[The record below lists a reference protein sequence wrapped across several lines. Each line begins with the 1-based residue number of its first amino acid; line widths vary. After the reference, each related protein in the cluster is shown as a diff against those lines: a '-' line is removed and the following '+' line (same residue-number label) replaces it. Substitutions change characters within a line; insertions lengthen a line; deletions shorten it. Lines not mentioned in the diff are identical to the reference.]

1 MAEYVG
7 YFLHGYSSALAM
19 AALGEEINPLDID
32 VIVVSKGFSDHRDF
46 KTKERDGKRLLVTT
60 DNAPR
65 PFEITLPLV
74 NDDGEELN
82 FKNCSLAN
90 LKKAHVTGLEA
101 YLNSDRQQ
109 VSFRAKSIEGVK

>member
-7 YFLHGYSSALAM
+7 YFLHGYSTALAM
-19 AALGEEINPLDID
+19 AALGEKGNPLDID
-32 VIVVSKGFSDHRDF
+32 VIVVSKSFSDHKDF
-46 KTKERDGKRLLVTT
+46 NTKERDGKRLLVTT

-74 NDDGEELN
+74 NGDGEELT
-82 FKNCSLAN
+82 FKNCDLGN

-101 YLNSDRQQ
+101 YLNAERQQ
-109 VSFRAKSIEGVK
+109 LSFRAKTIKGST